1 MSKLKIYISIIALF
15 FAMSCAND
23 QPVEEPEYDISCPA
37 QREEREK
44 FLEAERVAFLTREL
58 ELSADE
64 AKVFWPVFDSY
75 TTQRNTLWKTQR
87 QLYFKTR
94 SDSTLSRELA
104 LETLDSLFF
113 VQEQMLQND
122 KELMQNL
129 LEILPAEKVLKLF
142 HAERRFKR
150 HLLKQ
155 IKKGKTNSN

>member
-1 MSKLKIYISIIALF
+1 MNKLKIYTSIIALL
-15 FAMSCAND
+15 FAISCTNN
-23 QPVEEPEYDISCPA
+23 QPVEEPEYDINCPA

-58 ELSADE
+58 ELSTDE
-64 AKVFWPVFDSY
+64 AKVFWPVFYSY

-87 QLYFKTR
+87 QLYLKTR
-94 SDSTLSRELA
+94 SDSTISRELA
-104 LETLDSLFF
+104 LETLDSLFII
-113 VQEQMLQND
+113 QEQMLQND
-122 KELMQNL
+122 KDFKQSL

-155 IKKGKTNSN
+155 IKKGKNN

>member
-1 MSKLKIYISIIALF
+1 MSKSKFFISIIVLL
-15 FAMSCAND
+15 FAMSCADNKQAD
-23 QPVEEPEYDISCPA
+23 EPENDISCP
-37 QREEREK
+37 QRQEREK
-44 FLEAERVAFLTREL
+44 FIEAERVAFLTHEL

-94 SDSTLSRELA
+94 SDSTLSKELA
-104 LETLDSLFF
+104 LETLDSLFII
-113 VQEQMLQND
+113 QEQMLQND
-122 KELMQNL
+122 KELMRNL

-155 IKKGKTNSN
+155 IKKGKNN